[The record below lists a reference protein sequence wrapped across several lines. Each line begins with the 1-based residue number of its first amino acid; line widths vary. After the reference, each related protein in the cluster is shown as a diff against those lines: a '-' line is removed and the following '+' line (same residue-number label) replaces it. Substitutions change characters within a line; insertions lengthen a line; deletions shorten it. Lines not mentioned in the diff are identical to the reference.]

1 MRKRKTKPSLISLFL
16 MSHCSAVALEG
27 GGAGFRALWDL
38 SLSPVALALD
48 DASQLHSSAGGFCQ
62 GALLL
67 HVNKAD
73 ATREMEA
80 A

>member
-1 MRKRKTKPSLISLFL
+1 MPHR
-16 MSHCSAVALEG
+16 CAVALAG
-27 GGAGFRALWDL
+27 GGAGVGVLGT

-48 DASQLHSSAGGFCQ
+48 DAGGLHCSAGGFCQ
-62 GALLL
+62 GELPL

>member
-1 MRKRKTKPSLISLFL
+1 MP
-16 MSHCSAVALEG
+16 HCSAVALAEG
-27 GGAGFRALWDL
+27 GALTGALWDL

-48 DASQLHSSAGGFCQ
+48 DAGRLHSSAGGFCQ
-62 GALLL
+62 DELPL

-73 ATREMEA
+73 ATRETEA

>member
-1 MRKRKTKPSLISLFL
+1 MPHR
-16 MSHCSAVALEG
+16 SAVALEG
-27 GGAGFRALWDL
+27 SRAGVGALWGL

-48 DASQLHSSAGGFCQ
+48 DAGRLHSSAGGFCQ

>member
-1 MRKRKTKPSLISLFL
+1 MPHR
-16 MSHCSAVALEG
+16 CAVALAG
-27 GGAGFRALWDL
+27 GGAGVGALWDL
-38 SLSPVALALD
+38 SVSCGLALD
-48 DASQLHSSAGGFCQ
+48 DAGQLHCSAGGFCQ
-62 GALLL
+62 GELPL